1 MSNLS
6 DDASNDSALPA
17 GVPPLVEALKQVPD
31 FRSKHGKRYQLES
44 VLALGIVA
52 TLCGYNSYGAMAE
65 WGKNYGRQLAQALG
79 FTKGKTPAVGTL
91 FSVFS
96 QVDKQ
101 ALEAVLSA
109 WNEQVLV
116 ALGQKAPH
124 PIAALSVDGKSLRG
138 TRKQQALDAH
148 LLSAVSHQL
157 GLWLHQEA
165 VTDKENEIVALN
177 RLLGDLLLKGRVL
190 TMDALLTQK
199 QIARQIVLKG
209 GTL

>member
-1 MSNLS
+1 M
-6 DDASNDSALPA
+6 ASNWPKRLGSPKAKH
-17 GVPPLVEALKQVPD
+17 PPLEPSSASSPKWINRP
-31 FRSKHGKRYQLES
+31 
-44 VLALGIVA
+44 
-52 TLCGYNSYGAMAE
+52 
-65 WGKNYGRQLAQALG
+65 W
-79 FTKGKTPAVGTL
+79 
-91 FSVFS
+91 
-96 QVDKQ
+96 KQ

-124 PIAALSVDGKSLRG
+124 PIAALSVHGKTLRG

-148 LLSAVSHQL
+148 LLSAVSHGL
-157 GLWLHQEA
+157 GLCLHQEA

>member
-6 DDASNDSALPA
+6 DDSSNDSALPA

-31 FRSKHGKRYQLES
+31 FRSKHGKRYPLES
-44 VLALGIVA
+44 VLALGVAA

-65 WGKNYGRQLAQALG
+65 WGKNYGLELAQALG

-109 WNEQVLV
+109 WNEQVLA

-124 PIAALSVDGKSLRG
+124 PIAALSVDGKTLRAERASSRRW
-138 TRKQQALDAH
+138 THTCFQR
-148 LLSAVSHQL
+148 
-157 GLWLHQEA
+157 
-165 VTDKENEIVALN
+165 
-177 RLLGDLLLKGRVL
+177 
-190 TMDALLTQK
+190 
-199 QIARQIVLKG
+199 
-209 GTL
+209 

>member
-1 MSNLS
+1 MTNHS
-6 DDASNDSALPA
+6 DDPALPTP
-17 GVPPLVEALKQVPD
+17 VLPLVEVLKQVPD

-44 VLALGIVA
+44 VMALGVAA

-65 WGKNYGRQLAQALG
+65 WGKNYGRELAQALG

-101 ALEAVLSA
+101 ALEAVLGA
-109 WNEQVLV
+109 WNEQVLA
-116 ALGQKAPH
+116 ALGQPT
-124 PIAALSVDGKSLRG
+124 PPAALSIDGKTLRG
-138 TRKQQALDAH
+138 SRRQQAVESH
-148 LLSAVSHQL
+148 LLSAVSHEL
-157 GLWLHQEA
+157 GLCLCQEA
-165 VTDKENEIVALN
+165 VAGKENEIVALN
-177 RLLGDLLLKGRVL
+177 RLLSDLLLKGRVL

-209 GTL
+209 GTS